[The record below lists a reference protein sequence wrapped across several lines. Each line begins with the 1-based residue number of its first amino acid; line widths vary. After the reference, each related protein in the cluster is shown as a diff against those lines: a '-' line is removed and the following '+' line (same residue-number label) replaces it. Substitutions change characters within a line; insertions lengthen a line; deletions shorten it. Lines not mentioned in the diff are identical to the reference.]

1 MVSHELFLSTL
12 KVRAKFKNMFQQH
25 VQNTKVFDMHS
36 GDIFKQFFA
45 NHIGQFAQ
53 LYNKWSHL
61 IWNIN
66 YYFLNWPLFNN
77 FFKRNL
83 TSKRSDGIFFSKT
96 HEVVARLNERAIFIL
111 QIRFC
116 WFKKKIIFFFF
127 RNERIYVLRLYFV
140 ENEESF
146 ILRLYMKDKSLT

>member
-12 KVRAKFKNMFQQH
+12 KVRAKFKNMFQRH

-66 YYFLNWPLFNN
+66 YYFLNWPLFNI

-116 WFKKKIIFFFF
+116 WFKKKIILFFFPKWKDICF
-127 RNERIYVLRLYFV
+127 KTLFCRKWRKFHIKALHER
-140 ENEESF
+140 
-146 ILRLYMKDKSLT
+146 